1 MKNKQIIFTAP
12 RRAELLETELEAVAE
27 DEVLV
32 EVAFSTIS
40 NGTERAN
47 VSGDPTVSYTDYSGV
62 AKFPRTLGYSTAG
75 VVIEVGKDITSVV
88 PGDRVAVSWAHHAK
102 YNKVKEC
109 NVHKIES
116 DGISLAEA
124 AIVHIACFPMAA
136 IRKCHL
142 EIGEPAIVMGLGLL
156 GLMGV
161 QLLRAA
167 GAVPVIAVDPIPEK
181 REEALG
187 LGADYALDPF
197 DPDFAATVKRLTHG
211 GAKVGLEVTGVGA
224 GLNGILDCMAP
235 MGRVALLGCT
245 RNSDFSVDYY
255 RKVHGPGISLIGAHT
270 VARPKVESSQGLWTT
285 HDDMMAILRLIAAGR
300 VNLVQMVAE
309 THRPEECQEIYDRLM
324 TDKLFP
330 LVQYDWREVTV

>member
-12 RRAELLETELEAVAE
+12 GKAELLENEITPVVG

-62 AKFPRTLGYSTAG
+62 AHFPRTLGYSTSG
-75 VVIEVGKDITSVV
+75 IVLEVGPDVTSVV
-88 PGDRVAVSWAHHAK
+88 PGDRVAVSWKHHAK
-102 YNKVKEC
+102 YNKVNEC

-116 DGISLAEA
+116 DKVSLKEA
-124 AIVHIACFPMAA
+124 ALVHIACFPMAA
-136 IRKCHL
+136 LRKCHL

-181 REEALG
+181 RAEALT

-197 DPDFAATVKRLTHG
+197 DPNFASTVKELTHG

-270 VARPKVESSQGLWTT
+270 VARPKTESSQGLWTT

-300 VNLVQMVAE
+300 LNFVRMIAE
-309 THRPEECQEIYDRLM
+309 THVPEECQELYTRLIN
-324 TDKLFP
+324 DKSFP
-330 LVQYDWREVTV
+330 LVQFDWRNVK